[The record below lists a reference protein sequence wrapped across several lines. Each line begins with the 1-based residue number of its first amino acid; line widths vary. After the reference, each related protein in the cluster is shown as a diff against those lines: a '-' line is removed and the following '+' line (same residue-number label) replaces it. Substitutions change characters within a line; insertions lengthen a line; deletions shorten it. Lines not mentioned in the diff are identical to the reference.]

1 MDKLSPDPKLSTVG
15 KNNEL
20 ELFDPTFQIQ
30 GCLLRAAVVVVTWTQ
45 RQRVVLLIRSSTHQQ
60 LSTTRLRQ
68 LQQPQ
73 LTTTGTEVGSHTICN
88 TTHTTSLPKV
98 QFAH

>member
-15 KNNEL
+15 KHYEL
-20 ELFDPTFQIQ
+20 ELFDPMFQIL
-30 GCLLRAAVVVVTWTQ
+30 GCLLRAAVVVATWTQ

-60 LSTTRLRQ
+60 LLTIRLQLRQ
-68 LQQPQ
+68 LQQQ
-73 LTTTGTEVGSHTICN
+73 LTTTGTEQGNHTISN

-98 QFAH
+98 